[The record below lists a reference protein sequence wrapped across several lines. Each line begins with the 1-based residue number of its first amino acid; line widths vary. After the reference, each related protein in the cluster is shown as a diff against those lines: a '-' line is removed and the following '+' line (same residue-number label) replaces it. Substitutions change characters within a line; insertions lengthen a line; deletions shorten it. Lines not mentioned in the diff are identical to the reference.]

1 MVDDDDL
8 DRRGLVKGKKPV
20 NVKTETKPKT
30 TRQRPAR
37 RTTRELPSPSMS
49 ATLHERIAARA
60 FENYERRIRQGPLD
74 DWLQAEQEIL
84 GSQ

>member
-1 MVDDDDL
+1 M
-8 DRRGLVKGKKPV
+8 KSKKPI
-20 NVKTETKPKT
+20 NLKTPTKPKT

-37 RTTRELPSPSMS
+37 RTTLEAPPPSVS
-49 ATLHERIAARA
+49 ATLYERIAKRA

-84 GSQ
+84 GPQ